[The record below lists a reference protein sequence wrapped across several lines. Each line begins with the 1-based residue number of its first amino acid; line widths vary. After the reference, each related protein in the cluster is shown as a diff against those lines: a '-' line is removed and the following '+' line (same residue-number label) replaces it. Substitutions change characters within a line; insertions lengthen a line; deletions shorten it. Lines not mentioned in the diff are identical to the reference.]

1 LFNRSDRPLTSITCR
16 TAPSGYLLLK
26 SRSHA
31 TRTGDIACHL
41 YSRFAIGDRSSQT
54 ICRCL
59 PAWRILVRALSDVVA
74 NNWLDSVCLHVNSH
88 QNGFL
93 TAPIL
98 IRLGPG
104 DAAPTFGCRTD
115 LLVMRA
121 VATREFPFIPLEAI
135 RAAGLE
141 LSAALSMGRTEVG
154 AARDR
159 YQSRIFPP
167 GFTGIRYLVV
177 GGRFDRAAKRALP
190 AINASIVEGR
200 TR

>member
-1 LFNRSDRPLTSITCR
+1 M
-16 TAPSGYLLLK
+16 PSSLAY
-26 SRSHA
+26 SRS
-31 TRTGDIACHL
+31 
-41 YSRFAIGDRSSQT
+41 
-54 ICRCL
+54 
-59 PAWRILVRALSDVVA
+59 LSDVVA

>member
-1 LFNRSDRPLTSITCR
+1 
-16 TAPSGYLLLK
+16 
-26 SRSHA
+26 
-31 TRTGDIACHL
+31 
-41 YSRFAIGDRSSQT
+41 
-54 ICRCL
+54 
-59 PAWRILVRALSDVVA
+59 
-74 NNWLDSVCLHVNSH
+74 
-88 QNGFL
+88 
-93 TAPIL
+93 
-98 IRLGPG
+98 
-104 DAAPTFGCRTD
+104 
-115 LLVMRA
+115 MRA

-200 TR
+200 TRWRPLSLNNMAGRKSWSSAICRILSSRHLDRIAQLFQAGAIRPPEIKLYRLSEAADAHRLSESRHFRGKLVFQVAW

>member
-1 LFNRSDRPLTSITCR
+1 
-16 TAPSGYLLLK
+16 
-26 SRSHA
+26 
-31 TRTGDIACHL
+31 L

-177 GGRFDRAAKRALP
+177 GGRFDRVAKRALP